1 MRRSRSWKRGSERSG
16 HRLVPVWLHAAV
28 GESPKHLESRAVVE
42 LTENAIS
49 LDKIQIGI
57 RVCKSLTPRRYPL
70 PLCKAAS
77 LLQAREEVNMAKS
90 KKLHVITDNL
100 RRKTDKAFAQIKA
113 AQKDL
118 DLRIKQ
124 LKDELMA
131 HTFRVPR

>member
-1 MRRSRSWKRGSERSG
+1 
-16 HRLVPVWLHAAV
+16 
-28 GESPKHLESRAVVE
+28 
-42 LTENAIS
+42 
-49 LDKIQIGI
+49 
-57 RVCKSLTPRRYPL
+57 
-70 PLCKAAS
+70 
-77 LLQAREEVNMAKS
+77 MAKS

-131 HTFRVPR
+131 HTFRPPR